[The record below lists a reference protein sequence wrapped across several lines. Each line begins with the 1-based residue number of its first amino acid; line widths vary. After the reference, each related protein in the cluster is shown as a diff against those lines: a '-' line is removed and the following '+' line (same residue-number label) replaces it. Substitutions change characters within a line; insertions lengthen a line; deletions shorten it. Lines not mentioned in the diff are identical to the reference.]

1 MSSCS
6 STVPVTVN
14 CIHNLIKI
22 QAKKCDA
29 VFSRKGALKTRITW
43 SWNISISELM
53 LYNSPPCDFVF
64 SVPLWC
70 ECPVFV
76 CRPEYQASLS
86 QMACHFTGFCFY
98 NTLMTCTVVTGGW
111 NARAHRSLR
120 WKLSLLGK
128 QCVLHSSDHLLSSG
142 TVWCKLFILPMCTP
156 SRPICNLQVT
166 Q

>member
-6 STVPVTVN
+6 STVPVAVS

-22 QAKKCDA
+22 QDKKCDDA
-29 VFSRKGALKTRITW
+29 VFSRKGALKTQIKG

-70 ECPVFV
+70 E
-76 CRPEYQASLS
+76 PEYQALLS
-86 QMACHFTGFCFY
+86 QMACHSTVFCFY

-120 WKLSLLGK
+120 WKLSLIGK
-128 QCVLHSSDHLLSSG
+128 QCVLHSSVHLLSSG

-156 SRPICNLQVT
+156 SRHHAICHLQVT